1 MFSLNRRNN
10 TNNIN
15 CPTPLRI
22 SYPRNIIGL
31 FAVLSECKELVNVN
45 LSYNMLNGT
54 IPDSIDNL
62 VRLQNLNLRGNDIT
76 AVTPNISRC
85 QMMTEFDISNN

>member
-1 MFSLNRRNN
+1 
-10 TNNIN
+10 
-15 CPTPLRI
+15 
-22 SYPRNIIGL
+22 
-31 FAVLSECKELVNVN
+31 
-45 LSYNMLNGT
+45 MLNGT

-85 QMMTEFDISNN
+85 QMMTEFDISNNKLKEIRLIFHGWKDLQKLKMAGNKLIFLHENI